1 MKDVFC
7 TRTFTKLQVN
17 RIWTSDNKKA
27 VDTFKTLAIQKYF
40 IAGVEPRNKYM
51 NDNLDSVLAMVFEE
65 TNMFSSDLSIR
76 A

>member
-27 VDTFKTLAIQKYF
+27 VDTFTRLQYRTIS
-40 IAGVEPRNKYM
+40 IAGVEPRNKYKIDM
-51 NDNLDSVLAMVFEE
+51 LDSILAMVFEE
-65 TNMFSSDLSIR
+65 TKLIDYTE
-76 A
+76 